1 MTRREFRLLLA
12 VYLTGLII
20 GTFMDLRISLSLH
33 NARNIVGRMMNV
45 GAMLPAA
52 VIMSYCSGIVYWYCR
67 SEYPMFRYPAA
78 LLPFMAGVASFREIG
93 MWRELD
99 LSVRIIV
106 GLIIGIVIIAV
117 FNIRKPVIY
126 RDKFL
131 LAGIILLAAIAS
143 SSCIGIMK
151 FVWGRRR
158 YYAMDDPL
166 TQFVPWY
173 QLHPFASSDL
183 YRSFPSG
190 HTGFG
195 SLVLFLVYLPE
206 MTDLKINRNLLRAIS
221 IGWILV
227 VMYSR
232 IIYGAHFL
240 SDVSCGAIIGLVVYY
255 SAQKEVRKLT
265 EFIDF

>member
-106 GLIIGIVIIAV
+106 GLIIGIVIIAA
-117 FNIRKPVIY
+117 FNISSGC
-126 RDKFL
+126 
-131 LAGIILLAAIAS
+131 LA
-143 SSCIGIMK
+143 
-151 FVWGRRR
+151 
-158 YYAMDDPL
+158 
-166 TQFVPWY
+166 Q
-173 QLHPFASSDL
+173 
-183 YRSFPSG
+183 
-190 HTGFG
+190 
-195 SLVLFLVYLPE
+195 
-206 MTDLKINRNLLRAIS
+206 N
-221 IGWILV
+221 
-227 VMYSR
+227 
-232 IIYGAHFL
+232 
-240 SDVSCGAIIGLVVYY
+240 
-255 SAQKEVRKLT
+255 
-265 EFIDF
+265 